1 MKIVKN
7 VDPKKMTA
15 EQIFSYMKNK
25 YEDFLVDRYKI
36 VKKDVAEMTDSHL
49 NVFFLCDTY
58 EKAGRIR
65 LSKTKICGI
74 GYVFDYCTL
83 FYSNESCDMFCLR
96 ENFEKDS
103 IIYVF
108 YKGK

>member
-7 VDPKKMTA
+7 VDPKEMTA
-15 EQIFSYMKNK
+15 KQIFSYIKNK
-25 YEDFLVDRYKI
+25 YKNFLVDRYKI

-49 NVFFLCDTY
+49 NAFLFCDLY
-58 EKAGRIR
+58 AEGRIR
-65 LSKTKICGI
+65 LSETKICRS
-74 GYVFDYCTL
+74 GYTFDYCTL
-83 FYSNESCDMFCLR
+83 FYSNESCDMFCFHG
-96 ENFEKDS
+96 NFKIGS